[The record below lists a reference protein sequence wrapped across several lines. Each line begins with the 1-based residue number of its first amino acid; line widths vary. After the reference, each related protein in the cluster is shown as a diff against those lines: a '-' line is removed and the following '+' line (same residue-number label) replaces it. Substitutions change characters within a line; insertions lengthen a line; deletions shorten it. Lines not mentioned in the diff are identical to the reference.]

1 MAAFSVLLD
10 ATAVPADRGGV
21 GRYVD
26 GLVGALART
35 QAELS
40 LVCQRLDA
48 ERYRQLAP
56 NANVV
61 AGPGAIAH
69 RSARLAWEQTG
80 LPLVA
85 EQVKADLIHCP
96 AYTMPIAAGR
106 PVVVTVHDATMFS
119 QPEFL
124 PSVRGTFLRSATRT
138 SLRRSA
144 RCIVPSKATRNE
156 LVRLL
161 DADATRLDVAYHGV
175 DVETFHPPSEQETRK
190 VANRLGLHGRPY
202 VAFLGALEPRH
213 NVPGL
218 VRAWMEA
225 ARDRENPPAL
235 VLAGGPGWDD
245 AVDQAIAEVPLHLRV
260 VRPGYLRYQDL
271 RGFLGGALVVAY
283 PSFGEGFG
291 LPVLE
296 AMACGAPI
304 LTTHRL
310 SLPEV
315 GGDAVLYAE
324 PDVESLTAGL
334 NVLFDDEERR
344 RDLGAAAH
352 VRSREFTW
360 EASADAHLAIWARA
374 IGLE

>member
-35 QAELS
+35 EAEFS

-85 EQVKADLIHCP
+85 EQAKADLIHCP

-124 PSVRGTFLRSATRT
+124 PSVRGTFLRSATRA

-225 ARDRENPPAL
+225 ARDREILPHWSSPAGRVGTMPSTKRSPRCRCTCAWYVRDTCAIRTCAASSVAPSSSRTRASERASGCPSLKQWPVVPP
-235 VLAGGPGWDD
+235 
-245 AVDQAIAEVPLHLRV
+245 
-260 VRPGYLRYQDL
+260 
-271 RGFLGGALVVAY
+271 
-283 PSFGEGFG
+283 S
-291 LPVLE
+291 
-296 AMACGAPI
+296 
-304 LTTHRL
+304 
-310 SLPEV
+310 
-315 GGDAVLYAE
+315 
-324 PDVESLTAGL
+324 
-334 NVLFDDEERR
+334 
-344 RDLGAAAH
+344 
-352 VRSREFTW
+352 
-360 EASADAHLAIWARA
+360 
-374 IGLE
+374 